1 MQEEDVYKATLIELD
16 YDLIEQACFVIRSAV
31 ANSMDW
37 SDIELLVKDAQTRG
51 DPVAQSIH
59 GLKLL
64 SNHNYYNDAQVCQCI
79 AMLYWIYMCMSLI
92 ESQILVMKMKE
103 RRKLLVESVRRKLL
117 VYVFL

>member
-1 MQEEDVYKATLIELD
+1 MYKATLIELN
-16 YDLIEQACFVIRSAV
+16 YDLIEQACLVIRSAV

-59 GLKLL
+59 GLKLY
-64 SNHNYYNDAQVCQCI
+64 SNHI
-79 AMLYWIYMCMSLI
+79 TMMLKYVNVLLCYFGFICAVFLI
-92 ESQILVMKMKE
+92 ESQILVMKTKK